1 MTIIAESM
9 EHLQLSVFFSA
20 INTNKYRD
28 LFVQFSQL
36 QSLCQATDLN
46 LDSIGVTWGKLEDN
60 IENFLED
67 LDSFQRSIPL

>member
-1 MTIIAESM
+1 M
-9 EHLQLSVFFSA
+9 EPLQLSVFFSA

>member
-9 EHLQLSVFFSA
+9 EHVQSSVFFNA

-36 QSLCQATDLN
+36 QSLCQATDPN
-46 LDSIGVTWGKLEDN
+46 LDSIGVTWRKLEDN
-60 IENFLED
+60 IENLLED